1 MGFEFKFP
9 RHLFTPF
16 LVYDGVRYATQP
28 KSPPPSPPSEPRTVT
43 IRIDPVVDYV
53 SRLLQDSKSSIQQS
67 VTQLSI
73 FTLDVAGKGELVI
86 NGNFNLNINLEASTT
101 ARSYIN
107 DTIINR
113 LTLEIPPLFA
123 NVQVSGPTDPE
134 VRARIDLSVRQTLS
148 QENYA
153 KIVQSTFDSNRGK
166 IIVRG
171 YMEIDEAVIEQGI
184 VTHVLATNIIQAII
198 DNSTDISISSGD
210 EEPPPADDISGL
222 FAILAGVLSSISSL
236 ILCIILLVV
245 LFSGKK
251 S

>member
-9 RHLFTPF
+9 RHLFTPL
-16 LVYDGVRYATQP
+16 LVYDGVRYATRP
-28 KSPPPSPPSEPRTVT
+28 KSPPPSPPSDPRTVT
-43 IRIDPVVDYV
+43 IRIEPVVDYV
-53 SRLLQDSKSSIQQS
+53 SRILQSSKSSIQQS
-67 VTQLSI
+67 VEQLSI
-73 FTLDVAGKGELVI
+73 FTLDVAGKGEIVV

-166 IIVRG
+166 IIARG
-171 YMEIDEAVIEQGI
+171 YLEIDEAVIEQGI
-184 VTHVLATNIIQAII
+184 VTRVIATNIVQAII
-198 DNSTDISISSGD
+198 DNSTDISISSG
-210 EEPPPADDISGL
+210 EESPPENDISSL
-222 FAILAGVLSSISSL
+222 FAILAGVISSISSL
-236 ILCIILLVV
+236 ILCIILLIV